1 MEFLLLGFFT
11 GLSLILAVG
20 AQNIFVIE
28 QGLKKQYVFLVCIIC
43 SLSDLLL
50 IFLGILLFHFFHQ
63 HFNLF
68 IELTLNILLI
78 IFLIFFVFSKIKSI
92 KRNISFDSEVKDT
105 SKINISL
112 KTLGFT
118 YLNAHV
124 YSDTVFFLGN
134 FSKNFLLDEKIYFE
148 IIRKKT
154 ASLISSCCALGASAS
169 GVSKDKINQLAD
181 FGEKI
186 GIAFQLKDDLF
197 DLMGSENDTG
207 KNSGGDVKKN
217 MKTLPLIYSMSNMK
231 GADKRRL
238 KKLLKSKRKNNS
250 ILSEIHK
257 IIEDTGGVDYAIGKL
272 DEYSNRALTSISTY
286 PDTIYKTALINLVNF
301 NKSRVK

>member
-63 HFNLF
+63 YFNLF
-68 IELTLNILLI
+68 VELILNILLI
-78 IFLIFFVFSKIKSI
+78 IFLIYFVFNKVKSI

-105 SKINISL
+105 TKINILL

-134 FSKNFLLDEKIYFE
+134 FSKNFLLDEKIYFG
-148 IIRKKT
+148 I
-154 ASLISSCCALGASAS
+154 GASIAS
-169 GVSKDKINQLAD
+169 FIFFFLLGYLSTYFSKYAKSDKIWKFINI
-181 FGEKI
+181 FI
-186 GIAFQLKDDLF
+186 IAF
-197 DLMGSENDTG
+197 
-207 KNSGGDVKKN
+207 
-217 MKTLPLIYSMSNMK
+217 MS
-231 GADKRRL
+231 
-238 KKLLKSKRKNNS
+238 LL
-250 ILSEIHK
+250 
-257 IIEDTGGVDYAIGKL
+257 
-272 DEYSNRALTSISTY
+272 
-286 PDTIYKTALINLVNF
+286 TIYILKETAYLI
-301 NKSRVK
+301 